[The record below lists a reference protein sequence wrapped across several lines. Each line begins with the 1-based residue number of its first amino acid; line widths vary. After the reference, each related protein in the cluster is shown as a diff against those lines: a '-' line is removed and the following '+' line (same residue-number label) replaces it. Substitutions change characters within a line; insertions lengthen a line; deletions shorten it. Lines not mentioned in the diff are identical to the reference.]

1 MGGEGGA
8 RRVPG
13 RVAAYVVCGA
23 VLLSGC
29 ASMPDH
35 GDLRGVESTPRQD
48 TQVRVFAMPP
58 QEGATPGAI
67 VQGFLEALTSD
78 DPDYATARK
87 YLIGKAAKTWD
98 PESSTTVLDVGPQP
112 MQERPGGREGGADM
126 SITLDGERVAALDAQ
141 QSYTPEVGKYRQ
153 TLHLVQDDK
162 EQWRIDE
169 LPQGVVMG
177 RSDFARNYTSVNKY
191 YFASRAR
198 VGTVPAAVADPVY
211 VRKRV
216 DPTTQMVRSLL
227 DGPTNWLRPVVRS
240 GFPTGVA
247 LADDAG
253 PLVPN
258 DQNKL
263 TVPLDRKAAG
273 VKQGKCDEMAAQ
285 ILFTLQSLTPVVDEV
300 ELQADGRRLCSLGE
314 GRSAGIAA
322 RGSAQS
328 PGHLYFIDGE
338 HRLQWMAADGND
350 AAPESV
356 PGAFGDGGKALR
368 SVAVSRDEH
377 EDAGVTLDG
386 KQLYVTSLA
395 SGSQLGNPVLASAGA
410 TEKDRFTTPT
420 WDAQGDLWVADRN
433 PLTPRLYLLAKGDD
447 TPVVVSTPGLT
458 GRINAVRMAA
468 DGVRVALVVE
478 SGGRQSLLVGRVE
491 RDEGSDGRETVSVQE
506 LRSATPEL
514 EQVTAVSWASDSRL
528 VVVGKET
535 GGVEQVQYVQCDGSV
550 PETGALPG
558 LTEVQSI
565 AASEDSEAPLFATS
579 KDGLLWLPGGSGWRT
594 LKPTASV
601 AFYPG

>member
-8 RRVPG
+8 RRAPG
-13 RVAAYVVCGA
+13 HVAAYVVCGA
-23 VLLSGC
+23 VLLGGC

-87 YLIGKAAKTWD
+87 YLIGKAAKTWE

-112 MQERPGGREGGADM
+112 LQERPGGREGGADM
-126 SITLDGERVAALDAQ
+126 SITLDGERVATVDAQ
-141 QSYTPEVGKYRQ
+141 QSYTPEVGKYRA

-177 RSDFARNYTSVNKY
+177 QSDFVRNYTSANKY

-198 VGTVPAAVADPVY
+198 VGVTPAAVADPVY

-216 DPTTQMVRSLL
+216 APTTQMVRSLL

-240 GFPTGVA
+240 GFPTGTA
-247 LADDAG
+247 LQDEDA
-253 PLVPN
+253 PLVPD

-263 TVPLDRKAAG
+263 TVPLNAKAKG
-273 VKQGKCDEMAAQ
+273 VKQAKCDEMAAQ
-285 ILFTLQSLTPVVDEV
+285 ILFTLQSLTPAVDEV
-300 ELQADGRRLCSLGE
+300 ELRADGQRLCTLGE
-314 GRSAGIAA
+314 GRSGGVAA

-328 PGHLYFIDGE
+328 PGHLYFIDGD

-350 AAPESV
+350 PVPESV

-368 SVAVSRDEH
+368 SVAVSRDER
-377 EDAGVTLDG
+377 EAAGVTLDG
-386 KQLYVTSLA
+386 KQVYITSLA
-395 SGSQLGNPVLASAGA
+395 SGSSLGNPVLTSAGA

-433 PLTPRLYLLAKGDD
+433 PLAPRLYLLGKGDD
-447 TPVVVSTPGLT
+447 TPVVVSTPGLQ

-478 SGGRQSLLVGRVE
+478 SGGQQSLFVGRVE
-491 RDEGSDGRETVSVQE
+491 RDAGSDGRETVSVQE

-514 EQVTAVSWASDSRL
+514 EQVTAVSWSSDSRL

-535 GGVEQVQYVQCDGSV
+535 GGVEQVQYVQCDGSL
-550 PETGALPG
+550 PETAALPG